1 MAELLR
7 FEDVSFS
14 YGGKEG
20 DLCVLDSMSLH
31 VHEGEFLAIV
41 GPSGTGKS
49 TILALMAGLKSPKKG
64 HVVFAGK
71 DLSSLSEEEHAFYL
85 NREIGMIYQFFN
97 LIPELSALDNVAL
110 PALIRGVAR
119 SEARKLAKRMLA
131 KVGLQEK
138 VKSKVSRLS
147 GGQQQRVAIARA
159 FINEPKLILADEPTG
174 NLDRRSTLSV
184 MDMLCREREQRQTAL
199 VVVTHD
205 REVAMLADSLLELR

>member
-1 MAELLR
+1 MPA
-7 FEDVSFS
+7 
-14 YGGKEG
+14 
-20 DLCVLDSMSLH
+20 
-31 VHEGEFLAIV
+31 A
-41 GPSGTGKS
+41 
-49 TILALMAGLKSPKKG
+49 
-64 HVVFAGK
+64 
-71 DLSSLSEEEHAFYL
+71 
-85 NREIGMIYQFFN
+85 
-97 LIPELSALDNVAL
+97 IPELSALDNVAL

-119 SEARKLAKRMLA
+119 SGARKLAKEMLA

-138 VKSKVSRLS
+138 AKSKVSRLS

-159 FINEPKLILADEPTG
+159 FINEPRLILADEPTG